1 MIHIQQGRTIPYRLM
16 SLTKVTLI
24 ASLSLLTSV
33 SFAGNHHQIENPKN
47 LSADGVY
54 KDTWILKYQAD
65 DFSDDISN
73 ATLLFIPQDYRTEKA
88 YLLRC
93 KDYFANV
100 SVKYIDHEKSLK
112 TPGGALPNASKS
124 FAKHGYVYDT
134 KQSLKVTANDET
146 ESYNVSVGGQNR
158 ALSKLFKTDI
168 KKEPGMLGMSFHFSF
183 TYREM
188 PAFKADKNSSDTR
201 YFYKQL
207 VTALKNDENIH
218 FDLENDLGHRHQFT
232 LDIKRLNK
240 FVPPEVMEYCF
251 TKREL
256 R

>member
-1 MIHIQQGRTIPYRLM
+1 MLHIQPCKVIPNKLM
-16 SLTKVTLI
+16 SRLKVTLI

-33 SFAGNHHQIENPKN
+33 SFAGDYHQIENPKN
-47 LSADGVY
+47 LSADGIY
-54 KDTWILKYQAD
+54 KDTWILKYAQD
-65 DFSDDISN
+65 DFSDEISN

-93 KDYFANV
+93 KDFFANF

-112 TPGGALPNASKS
+112 KPGKALPNASKS

-134 KQSLKVTANDET
+134 KQSLKVTTDDET
-146 ESYNVSVGGQNR
+146 ESYKVSVGGQNR
-158 ALSKLFKTDI
+158 AISKLFKTDI
-168 KKEPGMLGMSFHFSF
+168 EKEPGMLGMSFHFSF

-188 PAFKADKNSSDTR
+188 PAFKADKNSTATR
-201 YFYKQL
+201 HFYKQL
-207 VTALKNDENIH
+207 TTALNSDQNLH
-218 FDLENDLGHRHQFT
+218 FKLENDLDHQHKFT
-232 LDIKRLNK
+232 LDIQRLNK
-240 FVPPEVMEYCF
+240 FVPPEVMQYCF